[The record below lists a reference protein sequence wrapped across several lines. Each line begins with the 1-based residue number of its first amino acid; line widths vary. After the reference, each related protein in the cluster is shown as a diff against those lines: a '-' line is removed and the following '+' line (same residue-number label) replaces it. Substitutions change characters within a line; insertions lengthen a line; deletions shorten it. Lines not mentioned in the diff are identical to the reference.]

1 MSGAGS
7 PCALVRGRLQR
18 IWQLGYFS
26 PFKRQ
31 ERNFILRN
39 TRVLEVGRAAN
50 LLWQLFW
57 KTSCSQTALPLLFS
71 WFYWAEPIWG
81 RATGRKIVLGSV
93 WEFPGCIRYLSFWI
107 CILYLILFD
116 YVYLHCYTLPERSR
130 KVEHSQ
136 DEHETEGN
144 YSFSQN
150 DIIRRRGSPDPFHQP
165 SKARAV
171 CATWPLLA
179 ISWSETCFLQFR
191 DSSLQTC
198 WDRLLGVEWGVRQ
211 HQWVLRCLKMPFKHL
226 SNLILLSRGSNH
238 QAKVVSY
245 YLGDRL
251 VHRQGDV
258 VSFGPIVRHQ
268 LW

>member
-1 MSGAGS
+1 MK
-7 PCALVRGRLQR
+7 QR
-18 IWQLGYFS
+18 ETTPS
-26 PFKRQ
+26 AS
-31 ERNFILRN
+31 
-39 TRVLEVGRAAN
+39 V
-50 LLWQLFW
+50 
-57 KTSCSQTALPLLFS
+57 
-71 WFYWAEPIWG
+71 WG
-81 RATGRKIVLGSV
+81 RHGTRI
-93 WEFPGCIRYLSFWI
+93 
-107 CILYLILFD
+107 
-116 YVYLHCYTLPERSR
+116 
-130 KVEHSQ
+130 
-136 DEHETEGN
+136 
-144 YSFSQN
+144 SQN

-198 WDRLLGVEWGVRQ
+198 WDTLLGVECGVRQ

-226 SNLILLSRGSNH
+226 SNLVLLSRGSNH

-258 VSFGPIVRHQ
+258 VSFGLTALGLLSGTSFDSINSM
-268 LW
+268 LLKSSEFS